1 MKKLWTVSILIL
13 VLGCKVTEKPELLKV
28 DSVKV
33 IQANKK
39 GIKIKTDILF
49 LNKNNIGGTLQAKDI
64 RVLVDSM
71 DVANV
76 KTTPFKVPKK
86 DTFVLPLTVTVP
98 YDKVFNDNKQ
108 NLLSSIMNVISN
120 KKIHI
125 TYVGEIRYSIGDFH
139 YDYPLNFTQELSIK

>member
-64 RVLVDSM
+64 RVLIDSI
-71 DVANV
+71 DVANI

-86 DTFVLPLTVTVP
+86 DTFILPLIVTVP

-139 YDYPLNFTQELSIK
+139 YDYPLNYTQELSIK